1 MFSSQLGCGGVLK
14 KDNQT
19 ISPPSSSRGYEA
31 DANCRWTIIA
41 PAHHVIEL
49 TFSSFDVERHGG
61 CVYDYLSVY
70 ENVVRNESESHAIGT
85 YCGNTVP
92 AAITSTSRA
101 LTLFFKS
108 DDSINGQGF
117 VASYRFLDGRNS
129 T

>member
-1 MFSSQLGCGGVLK
+1 MK

-19 ISPPSSSRGYEA
+19 ISPPSTPSGYA
-31 DANCRWTIIA
+31 SDANCRWTIVA
-41 PAHHVIEL
+41 PLHHIIEL

-61 CVYDYLSVY
+61 CAYDYLAIY
-70 ENVVRNESESHAIGT
+70 ENVVHNESDSHAIGR
-85 YCGNTVP
+85 YCGHTVP
-92 AAITSTSRA
+92 AAITSTTRA

-117 VASYRFLDGRNS
+117 VATYRFLDGRSS